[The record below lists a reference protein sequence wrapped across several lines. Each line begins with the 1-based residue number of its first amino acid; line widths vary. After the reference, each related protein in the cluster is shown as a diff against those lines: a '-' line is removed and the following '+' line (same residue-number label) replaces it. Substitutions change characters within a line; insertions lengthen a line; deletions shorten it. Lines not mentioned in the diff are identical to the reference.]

1 MRVAL
6 RWVQQAQE
14 GMRGCQVLFV
24 PGKEGQGSNSHTA
37 PALQLP
43 PPILEPAEAR
53 LRLWTRVILMCVN
66 DEVSVVSPLAQLGRF
81 LLGTHKRFLGL
92 YKRVMAVNL
101 EHAARNL

>member
-1 MRVAL
+1 M
-6 RWVQQAQE
+6 
-14 GMRGCQVLFV
+14 
-24 PGKEGQGSNSHTA
+24 
-37 PALQLP
+37 
-43 PPILEPAEAR
+43 
-53 LRLWTRVILMCVN
+53 ILMCVN